1 MPDNLSVNSPQAS
14 TRSDGQYRR
23 YQARRHTRRIALSH
37 YENFTVVSLAL
48 PRHLRQDFYNIYA
61 FCRHAD
67 DLADEIDDKNES
79 LRQLDSL
86 RREVGRMYQQ
96 QAQQPILVALADTV
110 QKFDIPA
117 DPFLALIDAF
127 EQDQRVGRYDTYE
140 QLLDYCRRSA
150 NPVGHLVLYLCGYRD
165 ARRQQLADLTCTALQ
180 LTNFWQDVVP
190 DLGRGRIY
198 LPLEDMARFG
208 VNEED
213 LIERRV
219 SENFLQLMKFEVDRA
234 EEMFVRGEALLPL
247 VEGRLW
253 TDVALYGRGG
263 RAILDRIRGAG
274 YDVLSQRPTLNKWA
288 KLGLFAE
295 ALWQVMV

>member
-1 MPDNLSVNSPQAS
+1 MNLLQPPTQ
-14 TRSDGQYRR
+14 TDPGRR
-23 YQARRHTRRIALSH
+23 YQARRITRQLALSH

-48 PRHLRQDFYNIYA
+48 PRHLRQDFFNIYA

-67 DLADEIDDKNES
+67 DLADEIPDKDQS
-79 LRQLDSL
+79 LRELDEL
-86 RREVGRMYQQ
+86 RCDVNRMYHQ
-96 QAQQPILVALADTV
+96 QAGHPILVALAETV
-110 QKFDIPA
+110 RKFDIPP

-127 EQDQRVGRYDTYE
+127 EQDQRVSRYDTYE
-140 QLLDYCRRSA
+140 QLSDYCRRSA

-165 ARRQQLADLTCTALQ
+165 PLRQKLADHTCTALQ

-190 DLGRGRIY
+190 DLSRGRIY
-198 LPLEDMARFG
+198 LPLEDMSRFK

-219 SENFLQLMKFEVDRA
+219 SENFLQLMKYEVDRA
-234 EEMFVRGEALLPL
+234 ESLFLQGEALLPL
-247 VEGRLW
+247 VHGRLR

-263 RAILDRIRGAG
+263 RAILDRIRRVG
-274 YDVLSQRPTLNKWA
+274 YDVLSQRPTLNHWA

>member
-1 MPDNLSVNSPQAS
+1 MNSPQAS
-14 TRSDGQYRR
+14 TRPNGQHRR
-23 YQARRHTRRIALSH
+23 YQARRHTRGIALSH

-67 DLADEIDDKNES
+67 DLADEIADKNES
-79 LRQLDSL
+79 LRLLDEL

-96 QAQQPILVALADTV
+96 GAEGVDHPILVALADTV

-127 EQDQRVGRYDTYE
+127 EQDQRVGRYETYE
-140 QLLDYCRRSA
+140 QLRDYCRRSA
-150 NPVGHLVLYLCGYRD
+150 DPVGHLVLYLCGYRD
-165 ARRQQLADLTCTALQ
+165 ANRQRLADFTCTALQ

-198 LPLEDMARFG
+198 LPLEDLERFG
-208 VNEED
+208 VREEE
-213 LIERRV
+213 IIQRRV
-219 SENFLQLMKFEVDRA
+219 SENFLQLMKFEVERA
-234 EEMFVRGEALLPL
+234 EELFVKGEALLPL
-247 VEGRLW
+247 VEGRLR

-263 RAILDRIRGAG
+263 RAILDRIRGVG

-288 KLGLFAE
+288 KLGLFAQ
-295 ALWQVMV
+295 ALWRVVV